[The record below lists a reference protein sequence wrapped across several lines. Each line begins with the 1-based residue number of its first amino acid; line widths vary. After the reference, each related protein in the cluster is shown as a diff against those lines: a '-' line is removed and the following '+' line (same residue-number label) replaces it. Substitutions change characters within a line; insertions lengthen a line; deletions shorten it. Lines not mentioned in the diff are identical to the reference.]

1 MSVFRPLPLDS
12 IQVSCDTSVLN
23 MDIQLSP
30 VTRSSSTVQC
40 LLSTSHLSL
49 LITILMFESVNLLVT
64 AVVISDKNQ
73 RVKSPTLTFIQ
84 LTAGQTYIGT
94 FPKLGTR
101 KDTLYVFIS
110 DVGTIIK

>member
-1 MSVFRPLPLDS
+1 MSVIRPLPLDS

-73 RVKSPTLTFIQ
+73 RVKSPTLTFI
-84 LTAGQTYIGT
+84 TAKR
-94 FPKLGTR
+94 PDKR
-101 KDTLYVFIS
+101 TLALFQNLAQEKTPCMYLS
-110 DVGTIIK
+110 QM